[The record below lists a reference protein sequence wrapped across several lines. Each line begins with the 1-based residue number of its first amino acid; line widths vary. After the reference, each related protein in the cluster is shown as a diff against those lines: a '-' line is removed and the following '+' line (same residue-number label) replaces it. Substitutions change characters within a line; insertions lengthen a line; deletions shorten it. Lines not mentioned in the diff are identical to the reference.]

1 MSDDTNDTDPDFA
14 MLTPPT
20 RPGPCKA
27 ATTPEVDPVEARLE
41 RERQA
46 APHITAATCLEYK
59 VGNIEH
65 NRRVFAARMA
75 GRGLSAELANM
86 MADCAEVR
94 HGSGKVK
101 V

>member
-1 MSDDTNDTDPDFA
+1 MHDHDDTNDLDFA

-27 ATTPEVDPVEARLE
+27 ATALEVDPVERR
-41 RERQA
+41 REQA
-46 APHITAATCLEYK
+46 L
-59 VGNIEH
+59 
-65 NRRVFAARMA
+65 ARMIA
-75 GRGLSAELANM
+75 KHEASALRNMVANVQHGI
-86 MADCAEVR
+86 EVR

>member
-1 MSDDTNDTDPDFA
+1 MTTEHDDDLDFA

-20 RPGPCKA
+20 RPGPCKSA
-27 ATTPEVDPVEARLE
+27 SAPEVDPVEARIE

-46 APHITAATCLEYK
+46 AKYRCCSPVCKGYGWRASEKPHPCPEGI
-59 VGNIEH
+59 
-65 NRRVFAARMA
+65 
-75 GRGLSAELANM
+75 
-86 MADCAEVR
+86 EVR